1 MEETNLTTTT
11 ETVDNSSQ
19 ELSLEEQ
26 VSKALDEPTVETDS
40 SDTKTDLDALNEQS
54 DVSEKQKD
62 NIVKCPKKFLDDKGE
77 IDVNRLVKSY
87 VELEPLLNEKAE
99 WTKERAGLLG
109 YKEQV
114 ENAEKEQEQNAL
126 DKGYSSLLEMQQVYE
141 VANYEANEYAKYL
154 KYIDDE
160 DRDRVE
166 EMLIEYS
173 DNPSDK
179 LLAEIEL
186 EFAPEINKRVA
197 IQSYEMKKGFSK
209 NAETQ
214 KIMNIE
220 NVIKTSIENNH
231 ELFGYEPFSNLFEN
245 TLKRYGDNFTQEDA
259 NVLMDTFV
267 QMKELFKQEF
277 LKDAKLEDENK
288 DATDRLASISKVNSA
303 QNTSSNVDISKL
315 SEKELANLVQQLI

>member
-1 MEETNLTTTT
+1 MEETNLTTT
-11 ETVDNSSQ
+11 ETVDNSSD

-26 VSKALDEPTVETDS
+26 VSRALDEPTTEDDS
-40 SDTKTDLDALNEQS
+40 RDTQDDLDDVNGQS
-54 DVSEKQKD
+54 DVSDKPTD
-62 NIVKCPKKFLDDKGE
+62 NIPKCPKKFVNDKGE

-99 WTKERAGLLG
+99 WLKERAELLP

-114 ENAEKEQEQNAL
+114 NNAQKREEENALEQ
-126 DKGYSSLLEMQQVYE
+126 GYSSLQEMQQVYE

-154 KYIDDE
+154 KYIDEE

-166 EMLIEYS
+166 EMLIDYS
-173 DNPSDK
+173 ENPSDK

-209 NAETQ
+209 NSETQ

-245 TLKRYGDNFTQEDA
+245 TLKRYGDNFTQDDA
-259 NVLMDTFV
+259 NALMDTFV
-267 QMKELFKQEF
+267 QMKELFRQEF
-277 LKDAKLEDENK
+277 LKGVELKNENN

-303 QNTSSNVDISKL
+303 QNSSSNVDISKL
-315 SEKELANLVQQLI
+315 SEKELANLVRQLI